1 MSTVK
6 TAISIEKPLFQ
17 QVENLARKMRVSRS
31 RLFVLALEEYMQRR
45 KNRELL
51 EQINAAYADESDPG
65 EQDLLRK
72 VKRKHRRMVEGQW

>member
-31 RLFVLALEEYMQRR
+31 RLFALALEEYMQRR

-51 EQINAAYADESDPG
+51 EQINAAYADEPDPG
-65 EQDLLRK
+65 EQALLRK